1 MDRPRL
7 FHRVL
12 GRLLAPIA
20 RNIQAALA
28 TVTAYSVGTAK
39 DGMVPI
45 QSAGTT
51 MDKRWYDLR
60 KELTDSLTAW
70 RKNPLARRIVGLIT
84 AYVLG
89 GEGIELRSAKK
100 DSKLFATFLK
110 KFVDHPQNRWFMRQH
125 DWCDSLTTTGEIFP
139 TLHTNPADG
148 MSYVRAI
155 PASRMQRIEWL
166 DGDIEAETYYYEEPK
181 QIGDDPKQWKHP
193 RSINLEKNSDPPE
206 AAMLHFAINRPVG
219 CVRGESD
226 LAPILPW
233 LKYYSRWLEDRVS
246 LNAALRAFLWICSV
260 PSKLVRAKSKQYA
273 SAPSPGSVLVVDRD
287 AEKWEA
293 VTPEINAR
301 DVALDGRALRW
312 MIVAGGPG
320 MSLLDLGESETANL
334 ASSRALAEQRR
345 RFLRRRQAY
354 FGYILAEVAVQA
366 WNRSVALGKTR
377 GTPATVADIEIGLP
391 DISPEDNVNLTLAAK
406 QITNSLLQLRDL
418 TGETSAFKRLVLRIF
433 LRNVAERVSEEDFDE
448 IVGGVAVKEIVG
460 GVAVKEIVGGE
471 AVDDGE

>member
-1 MDRPRL
+1 LIHRL
-7 FHRVL
+7 L

-28 TVTAYSVGTAK
+28 TVKAIDVGRK
-39 DGMVPI
+39 DDGLVYL
-45 QSAGTT
+45 QSAGTE

-60 KELTDSLTAW
+60 KEFTDALTAW
-70 RKNPLARRIVGLIT
+70 RKNRLARRITGLIT

-89 GEGIELRSAKK
+89 GEGIELRSARKE
-100 DSKLFATFLK
+100 SKLFAKFLK
-110 KFVDHPQNRWFMRQH
+110 EFVEHPQNRWYMRQH
-125 DWCDSLTTTGEIFP
+125 EWCDALTTTGEIFP

-148 MSYVRAI
+148 MSYVRAT
-155 PASRMQRIEWL
+155 PASRIRRIEWL
-166 DGDIEAETYYYEEPK
+166 EEDIEAETYYYEEPK
-181 QIGDDPKQWKHP
+181 QIGDDPKEWKHP
-193 RSINLEKNSDPPE
+193 RSIKLEPGNEGAPE
-206 AAMLHFAINRPVG
+206 PAMLHFAINRPIG

-233 LKYYSRWLEDRVS
+233 LKYYSRWLEDRVR
-246 LNAALRAFLWICSV
+246 LNAVLRAFMWIVSV
-260 PSKLVRAKSKQYA
+260 PGKLVAKKSKQY
-273 SAPSPGSVLVVDRD
+273 STAPPYGSVLVVDRD

-293 VTPEINAR
+293 VTPEVNAR

-354 FGYILAEVAVQA
+354 FGYVLAEVAVQA
-366 WNRSVALGKTR
+366 WNRAVALGKRR
-377 GTPATVADIEIGLP
+377 GKPATVADVEIGLP

-406 QITNSLLQLRDL
+406 QITSALLELRDL
-418 TGETSAFKRLVLRIF
+418 TGPTAAFKRLTLRIF

-448 IVGGVAVKEIVG
+448 IVGEEAE
-460 GVAVKEIVGGE
+460 GE
-471 AVDDGE
+471 GNGAEDA